1 VELGVVTLGEIVVG
15 VAVLGE
21 VVVGV
26 DTLGEPVVV
35 MLVSVLMMLV
45 MLMAETLLPG
55 LFRLVLR
62 GTSVWWDH
70 YFLAL

>member
-1 VELGVVTLGEIVVG
+1 MTLGEAVIGVVM
-15 VAVLGE
+15 LGE

-26 DTLGEPVVV
+26 VTLGEAVVLV
-35 MLVSVLMMLV
+35 RVSVMM
-45 MLMAETLLPG
+45 MMAETLLPG